1 MIVFGLPISTATD
14 ESEKIKQDT
23 DKVTLILNEL
33 GFRYAD
39 IVKVARFKP
48 KNGSN
53 KPPPI
58 RVEFTKTE
66 RSHNNEEILKAAK
79 KLKNSASYKNIGIS
93 NDLTDSQLIQLK
105 NNLKNRNE
113 LNSKLKDTDN
123 YRYGIRGDR
132 VVKVDKLATG

>member
-14 ESEKIKQDT
+14 ESVKIKQDT
-23 DKVTLILNEL
+23 DKVTLIINEL
-33 GFRYAD
+33 GFRFPD

-53 KPPPI
+53 KSPSI
-58 RVEFTKTE
+58 RVKFTKIE

-79 KLKNSASYKNIGIS
+79 KLKNSASYKSIGIS

-105 NNLKNRNE
+105 NNK
-113 LNSKLKDTDN
+113 KYK
-123 YRYGIRGDR
+123 
-132 VVKVDKLATG
+132 